1 MPAGNHFPL
10 NFHPWVCLEFV
21 VACSMLMCAYHLM
34 GNLMIGG
41 AAHSQL
47 CIAPQCIQKHLLG
60 QLWQHGIGIQTGN
73 STKTSRDAGLWV
85 DCNILCVF
93 ISLAPSPRRK
103 GIHIVQKKCF
113 RVFNLKQKIDW
124 WSTKIGGSK
133 KFGKGSNI
141 PEKLI
146 GSTLFTQRYRK
157 WKRPELWCKSLT
169 SKWIPLW
176 FWNDCIS
183 DGIWNYLQG
192 IRNGTFSF

>member
-1 MPAGNHFPL
+1 
-10 NFHPWVCLEFV
+10 
-21 VACSMLMCAYHLM
+21 MLMCAYHLM

-113 RVFNLKQKIDW
+113 RVFNLKQKL
-124 WSTKIGGSK
+124 TGG
-133 KFGKGSNI
+133 
-141 PEKLI
+141 PQKLGDQKNLVRGQI
-146 GSTLFTQRYRK
+146 FLRS
-157 WKRPELWCKSLT
+157 
-169 SKWIPLW
+169 
-176 FWNDCIS
+176 
-183 DGIWNYLQG
+183 
-192 IRNGTFSF
+192 